1 MRLPHLV
8 LSMHAAAGH
17 NDVRLYPGNYVY
29 TKAGLEQKYM
39 PELQTVFKAPD
50 PQRYPKAVAFDLDET
65 LGTFADLY
73 LLWVKLK
80 PTFRTQ
86 AVFHQLLALYPEF
99 LRVGIVSVLSFLRE
113 KIESGECLP
122 IYIYTN
128 NQCACVH
135 WVEYVLSYF
144 DKQVLGTTTLTTSP
158 PSSPHSSL
166 GGGKALTTIFA
177 RPVCAYKIGS
187 RRVEPNRT
195 THQKTYRDFVSCSML
210 HDQTHEMCFIDD
222 QDHLHMKHRKVYFIQ
237 PPPYHHRLP
246 YECIVGR
253 FVSSDL
259 YRSIGGTEGLVCG
272 GMSFVRAA
280 ACPTRHSPPITTTN
294 WMEKEREIT
303 QKIMY
308 YVREFFFVALRRKT
322 TRRRKRVNRRYSQ
335 KRWNRKLSFVC
346 FS

>member
-1 MRLPHLV
+1 
-8 LSMHAAAGH
+8 MHAAAAGH
-17 NDVRLYPGNYVY
+17 DDVRLYPGNYVY
-29 TKAGLEQKYM
+29 TKAGLEQKYL

-80 PTFRTQ
+80 PLWRTQ

-113 KIESGECLP
+113 KMESGECLP

-128 NQCACVH
+128 NQCACAH
-135 WVEYVLSYF
+135 WVEFVLSYF
-144 DKQVLGTTTLTTSP
+144 DRQVLGASISSSTTAAPAS
-158 PSSPHSSL
+158 SSPAPVRP
-166 GGGKALTTIFA
+166 ALTTIFA
-177 RPVCAYKIGS
+177 RPVCAYKIGDQ
-187 RRVEPNRT
+187 RVEPNRT
-195 THQKTYRDFVSCSML
+195 THHKTYRDFVSCSML
-210 HDQTHEMCFIDD
+210 HDHTHEMCFIDD

-237 PPPYHHRLP
+237 PPPYHHRLA

-272 GMSFVRAA
+272 GMSFVRASA
-280 ACPTRHSPPITTTN
+280 LPSRPPPPPN
-294 WMEKEREIT
+294 WLEKEREIT

-322 TRRRKRVNRRYSQ
+322 TRRRKRMNRRYSQ
-335 KRWNRKLSFVC
+335 KRWNRRLKAIT